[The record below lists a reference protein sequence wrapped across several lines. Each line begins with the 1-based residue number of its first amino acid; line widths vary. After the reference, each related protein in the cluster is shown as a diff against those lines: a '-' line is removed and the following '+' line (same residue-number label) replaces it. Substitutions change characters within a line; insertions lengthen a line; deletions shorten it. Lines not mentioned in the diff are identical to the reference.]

1 MITINIV
8 SVGSLKEN
16 YLVSACKEYEKRMQP
31 FVKLFMIEVK
41 ESMLEQNASEQEII
55 RAKEKEAEM
64 IKPKIKGFSIC
75 LEIEGQTFSS
85 EDFAKKI
92 ETLTTSGV
100 SEFTFIIGG
109 SNGLDKSL
117 SNSCNMKLSFSKFTF
132 PHQLMRVILLEQI
145 YRAMCI
151 INNKTYHK

>member
-16 YLVSACKEYEKRMQP
+16 YLVSACKEYEKRLKP
-31 FVKLFMIEVK
+31 FVKLFTTEIK
-41 ESMLEQNASEQEII
+41 ESALEQNASEQQINK
-55 RAKEKEAEM
+55 AKEKEAEM

-75 LEIEGQTFSS
+75 LAIEGQAFSS
-85 EDFAKKI
+85 EEFSKKI
-92 ETLTTSGV
+92 EDLTTSGI

-109 SNGLDKSL
+109 SNGLDKNLVS
-117 SNSCNMKLSFSKFTF
+117 SCNMQLSFSKFTF
-132 PHQLMRVILLEQI
+132 PHQLMKIILLEQI
-145 YRAMCI
+145 YRVMCI